1 MELLPFQKTAVEQ
14 MLNFL
19 KLRKCC
25 YNASEMGT
33 GKSIMAAESL
43 NQLDAKRV
51 LIICPAVMGR
61 TWLRELKVWSKLP
74 GIVFA
79 IIEKSSDIELLNSCD
94 YAIISYQ
101 LAAKNAEFI
110 GTFKWDVLI
119 LDESHYCVQEN
130 TLISTPLG
138 DVPIQNL
145 SVGDEVYTICNNEV
159 IITTIKQVI
168 SGNTSNQVTI
178 RLNNGQLLNCLDW
191 HQVRLSDGTW
201 KRAQELQISDYVS
214 VVQKSVGCQIS
225 FMGKITQVLLQFLCK
240 VRPLPQSRLGYSYA
254 EKESHEKSISSIK
267 DETETKGNRPQ
278 ACSARREWEGNSS
291 CSKKNGVNFKNS
303 FPYRVNFV
311 GASRIYRKKK
321 KKLSDLLQNRLCYS
335 SFIFRGGSGWM
346 QSSDFPSK
354 KARYQKRQT
363 LKAVRVEDIKIHKPG
378 SSEYSSKSYYDLTLS
393 EHFNYIANGIV
404 VHNCKSHKTKRSK
417 AIFKHI
423 WPKATYKIALSG
435 TPFTQCVTDCHTLFS
450 RMAPDIFGEPDT
462 QGWYAFANKFANQT
476 RTPFGTTYHGLRN
489 PVLLRKLI
497 RENFFIRY
505 TKEEVLPEL
514 PPKIWTEITLPP
526 SYNVKG
532 VYSKDPEVRKEIAK
546 AIKAVND
553 GLPLPPPTH
562 TAHYREQQGL
572 LKIPAVIEF
581 AENLLEENVPI
592 ILFAYHTSVIEKYT
606 EALKKYNPAVITG
619 ATSAKARNKAVEDF
633 QAGNTI
639 LFIGQLVAGGVG
651 ITLTT
656 GSNLILAELDWSPAN
671 VSQACD
677 RAHRIGQK
685 VPVNIY
691 YFVAEGSI
699 DKDLQKA
706 IIQKAKDF
714 KEVMN

>member
-19 KLRKCC
+19 RLRKVT
-25 YNASEMGT
+25 YNACEMGL
-33 GKSIMAAESL
+33 GKTIQTINVLS
-43 NQLDAKRV
+43 RV
-51 LIICPAVMGR
+51 KSTHLKDLIICPAVMGR
-61 TWLRELKVWSKLP
+61 TWRKEMEQSEILSGYITVIESSKEISNL
-74 GIVFA
+74 
-79 IIEKSSDIELLNSCD
+79 EKAN
-94 YAIISYQ
+94 YAIISYE
-101 LAAKNAEFI
+101 LAAKNAEYI
-110 GTFKWDVLI
+110 GQFGWDSLV
-119 LDESHYCVQEN
+119 LDEAH
-130 TLISTPLG
+130 
-138 DVPIQNL
+138 
-145 SVGDEVYTICNNEV
+145 
-159 IITTIKQVI
+159 
-168 SGNTSNQVTI
+168 
-178 RLNNGQLLNCLDW
+178 
-191 HQVRLSDGTW
+191 
-201 KRAQELQISDYVS
+201 
-214 VVQKSVGCQIS
+214 
-225 FMGKITQVLLQFLCK
+225 
-240 VRPLPQSRLGYSYA
+240 
-254 EKESHEKSISSIK
+254 
-267 DETETKGNRPQ
+267 
-278 ACSARREWEGNSS
+278 
-291 CSKKNGVNFKNS
+291 
-303 FPYRVNFV
+303 
-311 GASRIYRKKK
+311 
-321 KKLSDLLQNRLCYS
+321 KL
-335 SFIFRGGSGWM
+335 
-346 QSSDFPSK
+346 
-354 KARYQKRQT
+354 
-363 LKAVRVEDIKIHKPG
+363 
-378 SSEYSSKSYYDLTLS
+378 
-393 EHFNYIANGIV
+393 
-404 VHNCKSHKTKRSK
+404 KSHKTKRSK

-489 PVLLRKLI
+489 PVLLKKLI
-497 RENFFIRY
+497 RENFFVRY
-505 TKEEVLPEL
+505 LKEEVLPEL

-532 VYSKDPEVRKEIAK
+532 VYSKDPEVRKDIAK

-677 RAHRIGQK
+677 RAHRIGQR